1 MPESTMEMLR
11 VCVGI
16 FFVIYG
22 YVMSIIERYMGM
34 PFFGSRYQPKGVIN
48 GFVNTIVGAVLMSV
62 NVQIFFLV
70 GLPLIVI
77 NGLIQKIIHER
88 LKKKAKHFIGKEG
101 KAITDMKR
109 KCKGFVDFNGERAK
123 VFPEEEDI
131 QVGEKVYV
139 SDVDGSMIMV
149 RKLK

>member
-1 MPESTMEMLR
+1 MPESTIEIIRL
-11 VCVGI
+11 CVGI

-22 YVMSIIERYMGM
+22 YVMSIVERYLGM
-34 PFFGSRYQPKGVIN
+34 PFFGSKYQARGVIN
-48 GFVNTIVGAVLMSV
+48 GFVATLVGAVLMSIT
-62 NVQIFFLV
+62 VQRFFLI

-77 NGLIQKIIHER
+77 NGLLQKIIHDH

-101 KAITDMKR
+101 KAATDMKR

-131 QVGEKVYV
+131 QAGEMVYV
-139 SDVDGSMIMV
+139 SDVDGNMIMV

>member
-1 MPESTMEMLR
+1 MTKTPFQGVILR
-11 VCVGI
+11 PLSLIRLSHIENEIGMKI
-16 FFVIYG
+16 NKIKFKY
-22 YVMSIIERYMGM
+22 IIR
-34 PFFGSRYQPKGVIN
+34 GVIN
-48 GFVNTIVGAVLMSV
+48 GFVATLAGAVLMSIT
-62 NVQIFFLV
+62 VQRFFLI

-149 RKLK
+149 KKLK